1 MNKQLLM
8 PTLGAALL
16 TAFSSVW
23 AAGDYQQAISGSARL
38 TYSEIEDGNVTDG
51 RIDKGGSDSYLQWDH
66 SYKRDNGMELSGF
79 LRFTGAGT
87 QRVNVVAN
95 SINANWWSTEAYLEW
110 EGASFSNA
118 TPRDQYIRNTHYSG
132 LFIELGYRGY
142 LDVKYGSFADWGGEL
157 RTSTLVSDYESYH
170 ADGYTA
176 HLGGRFSA
184 LQLGMNFRDG
194 VSGSILLQ
202 TNMSSND
209 SEALFGELGTT
220 QEVNTS
226 SEELDIS
233 GNILNLS
240 YHAYNADFDF
250 FAGSGKIEVADDR
263 NGTEATNDGK
273 SSRFS
278 FSQLN
283 LSYDTE
289 YHGIMPY
296 INYIASTQE
305 DSGNGGG
312 NIDRSTSMVGVSGK
326 ALGGTLMLSLTQS
339 GKETNSTSESGSAT
353 ELGYSAMLGDMAF
366 KLALGDG
373 SYDDDNEATEDDDDS
388 YIALRFQYDF

>member
-1 MNKQLLM
+1 MNKQLLI

-16 TAFSSVW
+16 TSFSSVW

-66 SYKRDNGMELSGF
+66 SYKRDDGMELSGF

-87 QRVNVVAN
+87 QRVNVAAQGTN
-95 SINANWWSTEAYLEW
+95 GNWSTDGYLEW

-118 TPRDQYIRNTHYSG
+118 TPRDQYIRNTHSSG
-132 LFIELGYRGY
+132 LFLELGYRGY

-157 RTSTLVSDYESYH
+157 RSSSLVSDYESYH

-194 VSGSILLQ
+194 VSASILLQ

-209 SEALFGELGTT
+209 DEALFGELSTT
-220 QEVNTS
+220 QEVDTS
-226 SEELDIS
+226 TEDLDIK

-240 YHAYNADFDF
+240 YHAYNADFDL
-250 FAGSGKIEVADDR
+250 FAGSGKVEVADDR
-263 NGTEATNDGK
+263 NGTDATNDGK

-278 FSQLN
+278 FNQIN

-289 YHGIMPY
+289 YYGVRPY
-296 INYIASTQE
+296 LNYIASTQE
-305 DSGNGGG
+305 DSGDGAG
-312 NIDRSTSMVGVSGK
+312 NTDRVTSMVGVSGD
-326 ALGGTLMLSLTQS
+326 ALGGTLMFSITQS
-339 GKETNSTSESGSAT
+339 GKETNTTSEGGSAT
-353 ELGYSAMLGDMAF
+353 ELGYSSMLGDMAF

-373 SYDDDNEATEDDDDS
+373 SYDDDNDTTEDDDDS

>member
-51 RIDKGGSDSYLQWDH
+51 QILKGGSDSYLQWDH
-66 SYKRDNGMELSGF
+66 SYKRDDGMELSGF
-79 LRFTGAGT
+79 LRFTGDGT
-87 QRVNVVAN
+87 QRVNVEAN
-95 SINANWWSTEAYLEW
+95 STNANWSTKGYLEW

-118 TPRDQYIRNTHYSG
+118 TPRDQYIRNTHSSG
-132 LFIELGYRGY
+132 FFLELGYRGY
-142 LDVKYGSFADWGGEL
+142 TDVKHGSFADWGGEL
-157 RTSTLVSDYESYH
+157 RASSLVSDYESYH

-194 VSGSILLQ
+194 VSASIILQ

-209 SEALFGELGTT
+209 NESLFGELNTT

-226 SEELDIS
+226 TEELDIS

-240 YHAYNADFDF
+240 YHAYNADFDL
-250 FAGSGKIEVADDR
+250 FAGSGIVEVADDR
-263 NGTEATNDGK
+263 NGTDATNDGK

-289 YHGIMPY
+289 YHGVTPY
-296 INYIASTQE
+296 LNYIASTQE
-305 DSGNGGG
+305 DSGDGAG
-312 NIDRSTSMVGVSGK
+312 NIDRTTSMVGVSGD

-339 GKETNSTSESGSAT
+339 GKETNSTSESGTAT
-353 ELGYSAMLGDMAF
+353 ELGYSSMLGDMAF

-373 SYDDDNEATEDDDDS
+373 SYDDDNEATRDDDDS